1 MNQSLTGA
9 ITMCHQL
16 RTKTWLSFFSVKAV
30 LSSGENAISYS
41 NGFYIDTT
49 APTFD
54 SRVFMYVNV
63 DQGDFT
69 PSKYQSSNST
79 IKGVWL
85 CVDDENEI
93 EVCLPFS
100 LTLAFINY
108 HLFG

>member
-1 MNQSLTGA
+1 
-9 ITMCHQL
+9 
-16 RTKTWLSFFSVKAV
+16 
-30 LSSGENAISYS
+30 
-41 NGFYIDTT
+41 
-49 APTFD
+49 
-54 SRVFMYVNV
+54 MYVNV

-100 LTLAFINY
+100 LTLSFIYY